1 MRVRIIFGLK
11 NKGAVLPFH
20 HQKLIS
26 ILVREVMGSNDP
38 HLEQFNFSGLKG
50 QTKVVREGLS
60 YFSKRVTIVFS
71 SMNEKI
77 IRSFIEKIFIL
88 PTVKLGNL
96 LLEPEYAEEELPPLM
111 TSSCKY
117 LCISPLVLFNF
128 KDNQRNK
135 RFISPVSDEF
145 SDLLYES
152 TMHRMEKSGLYTSE
166 EITTFN
172 KFQIVPDKDYLDK
185 IAKEEKKFARIY
197 TLNEEL
203 EVKEVRG
210 YTFPFSLY
218 ASPKVQE
225 FIYHNGFGELTYV
238 GFGMLDFHEKET
250 IQRKVIIE
258 KNLVTAQA
266 S

>member
-1 MRVRIIFGLK
+1 MRVRVIFGLK

-20 HQKLIS
+20 HQKLIAL
-26 ILVREVMGSNDP
+26 LVKEIMGSAN
-38 HLEQFNFSGLKG
+38 HQLEEFNFSGLKG

-71 SMNEKI
+71 SMNEKL
-77 IRSFIEKIFIL
+77 IRSFIEKAFTL

-117 LCISPLVLFNF
+117 LCISPVVLFNL

-135 RFISPVSDEF
+135 RFVAPTSDEF

-152 TMHRMEKSGLYTSE
+152 TMHRMEKSGLYTPE
-166 EITTFN
+166 EIATFN

-185 IAKEEKKFARIY
+185 ISREEKKFARIY
-197 TLNEEL
+197 IISEEL
-203 EVKEVRG
+203 EAKEVRG
-210 YTFPFSLY
+210 YTLPFSLY

-225 FIYHNGFGELTYV
+225 FIYHNGFGELTHL

-250 IQRKVIIE
+250 VQRKVIAE